1 MPKITNLTNFTGT
14 INGLVYYTVN
24 GQQFIRA
31 EKAKTNQT
39 KSKELPKKLLPGI
52 EALQISNALHS
63 MNHLVNAM
71 EKEFQTLKTPT
82 RPQRK
87 NDPAIKE
94 FQGVSSGSGSTAA
107 TTAELEEKESA
118 RTDFHTDN
126 GKSTVLENAIRDHTE
141 IKFTVRGAKPG
152 LHLIILQ
159 INFETGDFRRTKI
172 ALEEAHCIRK
182 NTYTVETEYQARKG
196 YTDLLFLYGGNFLKA
211 VPIHDKKN
219 RNS

>member
-31 EKAKTNQT
+31 EKAKTNKT

-94 FQGVSSGSGSTAA
+94 FHGASSGSGSTAA
-107 TTAELEEKESA
+107 TTAELEEKESVRA
-118 RTDFHTDN
+118 DFHTDN
-126 GKSTVLENAIRDHTE
+126 GKSPVLENAIRDHTE

-159 INFETGDFRRTKI
+159 INYETGDFRRKKKPRLTQRSGSGKTPVRPNRI
-172 ALEEAHCIRK
+172 SGRK
-182 NTYTVETEYQARKG
+182 RIYRSTVPVWRVFPEG
-196 YTDLLFLYGGNFLKA
+196 
-211 VPIHDKKN
+211 VPCQ
-219 RNS
+219 

>member
-1 MPKITNLTNFTGT
+1 MAKITGITNFTGT
-14 INGLVYYTVN
+14 IDGLVYYMVN
-24 GQQFIRA
+24 GQQFFRA

-71 EKEFQTLKTPT
+71 EKEFQPLKTPKPT
-82 RPQRK
+82 GA
-87 NDPAIKE
+87 D
-94 FQGVSSGSGSTAA
+94 
-107 TTAELEEKESA
+107 L
-118 RTDFHTDN
+118 HTDN
-126 GKSTVLENAIRDHTE
+126 SKNPGLQNALRDQNE

-159 INFETGDFRRTKI
+159 INFETGDYRRKKI
-172 ALEEAHCIRK
+172 ALDQAHCIRK
-182 NTYTVETEYQARKG
+182 NTYTVKTEFQARKG
-196 YTDLLFLYGGNFLKA
+196 YTDLLFLYGGHFLKA
-211 VPIHDKKN
+211 VPVNDKKN